1 MPRPDIDIVRQ
12 RLEAARHNLLDT
24 SLRNRLVNYRTP
36 KAIGVEVIGE
46 HPAEVFR
53 ILVTENKAMMFT
65 GKPDRG
71 EGETET
77 PLFENDSVDEP
88 SPVDIYD
95 SRLNTNETKTR
106 LQNRLLK
113 TWRDAQSSLEEQGVN
128 ILFLALGI
136 LEWYE
141 SDTSQE
147 LRRAPLILI
156 PVLLERD
163 RGFQFRIR
171 YEGTEVGENLSLAAK
186 LDLEF
191 RVKLPSLPDADALDV
206 RAYFEAIKQSVASMP
221 RWRVDEQAIVLGF
234 FSYAKYLMF
243 KDLEGLQWP
252 EQAKP
257 WMHEILGALLEGGF
271 DEDQHGISE
280 EDHLD
285 QHRPIVEVH
294 EVCDADSSQ
303 VLAILEA
310 KAGQSMI
317 IEGPPGTGK
326 SQTSTNLIAEAIGAG
341 KKVLFCSEKRAALDV
356 VWRNLEKAGLHAAC
370 LELHSNKTSKK
381 DFYTRLEQTVNL
393 GMPQTHRLQATVE
406 RLQQTRDKLN
416 AYCEAVHQTIDGRGL
431 APLYAMGKLL
441 LLGEEPQGLVRP
453 TFALMERW
461 IQTDFLGRRDL
472 VEKIQ
477 AKIREIG
484 PPFEN
489 PFWGSGLRLLLP
501 HDKPT
506 LLSHIT
512 ECESRIEQ
520 ARTASQS
527 LADRL
532 GLPLPETVQQAVL
545 IGRSALRVL
554 SAPPLEGIKVSA
566 ITWKRQEKALR
577 AAIAKGKRWF
587 ELHSDY
593 APILKSDA
601 WGEAVQM
608 DREILERYGEK
619 WWRVLNG
626 KYRATIEQLRALC
639 LRKLPD
645 AYSDRLAI
653 VDAIL
658 ECQEIQKNLTS
669 ATPICEAHWG
679 NQWHGEHSDWEM
691 LATILDWVLALH
703 LDVDAGILPPAILRI
718 LEQPQAKEGLD
729 HQSAQVS
736 ATAIAADESLGLL
749 LQLLRAESSL
759 QPFPTMKF
767 IEQIARTAAWQ
778 DNFALLEDLIGFNL
792 LRDEARDQ
800 GIEPVAELASTW
812 EASGQHLVQ
821 AFDRT
826 WFEGVLREVMLSRPA
841 LGRFDR
847 QDLEGDVKTFREL
860 DQLMLEL
867 NKTKVAL
874 KHWEQVPRH
883 SAGGSLGSLQ
893 RQFALTR
900 GHKSIRKIM
909 ADAGVAIQ
917 AIKPVFMMSPLS
929 VALYLPPTGPQF
941 DLVIFDEASQIK
953 PEDSFGPIIRSRQ
966 AIVVGDS
973 KQMPPT
979 SFFDKLTQADEEWDE
994 DAVELNVTRDLES
1007 VLALMDSKIPPRSRR
1022 RRDLRWHYR
1031 SLHDSL
1037 IACSNRLFYHDRL
1050 VVFPTADRRC
1060 HEFGLVFHHYPHTVY
1075 GRGGSKKNLEEA
1087 KIVAQAVL
1095 EHVRGNPAWT
1105 VGVAAFSGS
1114 QQEAILDELE
1124 RLRANEPAFA
1134 EFDRQHPHEP
1144 LFVKNLEN
1152 VQGDERDVI
1161 LISVGYGRDADGFPS
1176 MNFGPLN
1183 KEGGERRL
1191 NVLISRA
1198 RKRCEVFSN
1207 LCANDIRIGETQAKG
1222 VHALRTF
1229 LHFAETGELDLPA
1242 ATGIEPMSP
1251 FEEAVIAAL
1260 SAKGYVIRPQVG
1272 SAGFFVDIGV
1282 CDPENHDRFILGIE
1296 CDGAKYHSARSARD
1310 RDRLRQEVLER
1321 RGWRIHRIWS
1331 TDWWLH
1337 RDRELRRTFEAIE
1350 QAIAGRGSPRP
1361 SEPPP
1366 TQPANIIN
1374 RQKPAHPRQ
1383 QVFPNTYTFASPRI
1397 RLGRRQL
1404 REVPSHTMADW
1415 IQEVVQEESPVHFE
1429 EVVRRIREEAG
1440 LERAGEAI
1448 RDAIRQGAQYAADQ
1462 GKIVWDGDFLWHEC
1476 VHPVSIRNRA
1486 DFPSTQKRLELVHTA
1501 EIKAVITQVVRDSF
1515 GISRQDIGV
1524 SAARLL
1530 GFERATDGMRE
1541 RIDGLI
1547 DELLRKQVLC
1557 EKNGRLQLCNS

>member
-1 MPRPDIDIVRQ
+1 MPPANITIVWQ

-24 SLRNRLVNYRTP
+24 SLRNKLVNYRAS
-36 KAIGVEVIGE
+36 KAIGVEVVGE

-53 ILVTENKAMMFT
+53 ILVSENKAMMFT

-71 EGETET
+71 EKEEETV
-77 PLFENDSVDEP
+77 LFENDSAEET
-88 SPVDIYD
+88 SSVDIYD
-95 SRLNTNETKTR
+95 SRLNTNETKTH

-128 ILFLALGI
+128 ILFLALGV

-163 RGFQFRIR
+163 RGSQFRIR
-171 YEGTEVGENLSLAAK
+171 YEGTEVGENLSLATK
-186 LDLEF
+186 LEQEF
-191 RVKLPSLPDADALDV
+191 HIKLPSLPDADTLDV
-206 RAYFEAIKQSVASMP
+206 RAYFETIKQGIASLP

-257 WMHEILGALLEGGF
+257 WTHEILGALLDGGF
-271 DEDQHGISE
+271 DEDEPGISE

-285 QHRPIVEVH
+285 QHRPIDIIH

-326 SQTSTNLIAEAIGAG
+326 SQTITNLIAEAIGEG
-341 KKVLFCSEKRAALDV
+341 KRVLFVSEKRAALDV
-356 VWRNLEKAGLHAAC
+356 VWRNLERAGLHAAC

-381 DFYTRLEQTVNL
+381 DFYARLEQTVNL
-393 GMPQTHRLQATVE
+393 GQPQTHRLQAKLE

-416 AYCEAVHQTIDGRGL
+416 AYCEAVHQTIDGREL
-431 APLYAMGKLL
+431 RPLFAMGQLL
-441 LLGEEPQGLVRP
+441 LLGEEPSGLLKP
-453 TFALMERW
+453 KFTQMERW
-461 IQTDFLGRRDL
+461 TQTDFLGRRAL

-477 AKIREIG
+477 MKVREIG

-506 LLSHIT
+506 LLTHIK
-512 ECESRIEQ
+512 ECENRIEQ
-520 ARTASQS
+520 TRTVSQS
-527 LADRL
+527 LAGRL
-532 GLPLPETVQQAVL
+532 GLPLPETLQQAHL
-545 IGRSALRVL
+545 IGNAARRVL

-566 ITWKRQEKALR
+566 TTWKGQEKALR
-577 AAIAKGKRWF
+577 AAFAKGKRWS
-587 ELHSDY
+587 ELHATYVSV
-593 APILKSDA
+593 LKSEA
-601 WGEAVQM
+601 WAEAVRI

-619 WWRVLNG
+619 WWRILNG
-626 KYRATIEQLRALC
+626 TYRATIQHLQSLC
-639 LRKLPD
+639 LRKLPG
-645 AYSDRLAI
+645 AYSGRLAI

-658 ECQEIQKNLTS
+658 EGQEIQKGLTS
-669 ATPICEAHWG
+669 AASICEAHWG

-703 LDVDAGILPPAILRI
+703 RDVEAGVLPPDILHI
-718 LEQPQAKEGLD
+718 FEQPHAKEGLEQ
-729 HQSAQVS
+729 QSAQVS
-736 ATAIAADESLGLL
+736 AAATSADQSLSEV
-749 LQLLRAESSL
+749 LQRLQAESAL
-759 QPFPTMKF
+759 HPFPTMKF
-767 IEQIARTAAWQ
+767 TDQFARMLVWQ
-778 DNFALLEDLIGFNL
+778 NDLALLEDLIGFNL

-800 GIEPVAELASTW
+800 GIEHVAELASTW
-812 EASGQHLVQ
+812 KASGQHLVQ

-826 WFEGVLREVMLSRPA
+826 WYEGVLHEVFATRPA

-847 QDLEGDVKTFREL
+847 QDLEGDVRTFREL

-874 KHWEQVPRH
+874 KHWERVPRH

-900 GHKSIRKIM
+900 GHKPIRKIM
-909 ADAGVAIQ
+909 AEAGEAIQ
-917 AIKPVFMMSPLS
+917 AIKPVLMMSPLS
-929 VALYLPPTGPQF
+929 VALYLPPTGPRF
-941 DLVIFDEASQIK
+941 DLVLFDEASQIK
-953 PEDSFGPIIRSRQ
+953 PEDAFGSIIRTRQ

-979 SFFDKLTQADEEWDE
+979 SFFDKLTQAEEEWDE
-994 DAVELNVTRDLES
+994 EDIEVNVTRDLES
-1007 VLALMDSKIPPRSRR
+1007 VLALMDSKIPPQSRR

-1037 IACSNRLFYHDRL
+1037 IACSNRLFYRDRL

-1060 HEFGLVFHHYPHTVY
+1060 HELGLVFRHFPHTIY
-1075 GRGGSKKNLEEA
+1075 GRGGSKKNPEEA
-1087 KIVAQAVL
+1087 RIVAQAVQ
-1095 EHVRGNPAWT
+1095 EHVKGNPAWT
-1105 VGVAAFSGS
+1105 LGVAAFSGS

-1134 EFDRQHPHEP
+1134 EFDRRHPHEP

-1161 LISVGYGRDADGFPS
+1161 FISVGYGRDADRFIS

-1198 RKRCEVFSN
+1198 RRRCEVFSN
-1207 LCANDIRIGETQAKG
+1207 LRANDIRTGETQAKG

-1260 SAKGYVIRPQVG
+1260 SDKGYVVRPQVG
-1272 SAGFFVDIGV
+1272 SAGFFLDIGI

-1337 RDRELRRTFEAIE
+1337 QNRELKRTFEAIE

-1366 TQPANIIN
+1366 SQSAIIIKRESPAPS
-1374 RQKPAHPRQ
+1374 QKQ
-1383 QVFPNTYTFASPRI
+1383 DVPNAYRFASPRI

-1404 REVPSHTMADW
+1404 REVPSHTVASW

-1429 EVVRRIREEAG
+1429 EIVRRIREEAG
-1440 LERAGEAI
+1440 LERASDAV
-1448 RDAIRQGAQYAADQ
+1448 RDAIRQGAQYAAGQ
-1462 GKIVWDGDFLWHEC
+1462 GTIVWDGEFLWHERI
-1476 VHPVSIRNRA
+1476 HPVSIRNRA
-1486 DFPSTQKRLELVHTA
+1486 DFPSAQKKLDLVHAA
-1501 EIKAVITQVVRDSF
+1501 EIKAAIAQVVRDSF
-1515 GISRQDIGV
+1515 GIARQECAVQASRV
-1524 SAARLL
+1524 L
-1530 GFERATDGMRE
+1530 GFDRLTETMRE
-1541 RIDGLI
+1541 RIDSLI
-1547 DELLRKQVLC
+1547 AELFKEQVLG
-1557 EKNGRLQLCNS
+1557 ERSGRLRLCDT

>member
-1 MPRPDIDIVRQ
+1 MPHPNIAIVRQ

-24 SLRNRLVNYRTP
+24 SLRNKLVNYRIP
-36 KAIGVEVIGE
+36 KAIGVEVVGE
-46 HPAEVFR
+46 HPTEVFR

-65 GKPDRG
+65 GKPDRS
-71 EGETET
+71 EKEEEAI
-77 PLFENDSVDEP
+77 LFENDSADKTP
-88 SPVDIYD
+88 SVDIYD
-95 SRLNTNETKTR
+95 LKLNTNETKTR

-128 ILFLALGI
+128 ILFLALGM

-141 SDTSQE
+141 SDASQE

-163 RGFQFRIR
+163 RGSQFRIR

-191 RVKLPSLPDADALDV
+191 HLKLSSLPDADTLDV
-206 RAYFEAIKQSVASMP
+206 QAYFETIKQGIASLP

-257 WMHEILGALLEGGF
+257 WTHEILGALLDSGF
-271 DEDQHGISE
+271 DEDESGISE

-285 QHRPIVEVH
+285 QHRPIDTIH

-326 SQTSTNLIAEAIGAG
+326 SQTITNLIAEAIGDG
-341 KKVLFCSEKRAALDV
+341 KKVLFVSEKRAALDV

-381 DFYTRLEQTVNL
+381 DFYARLEQTVNL
-393 GMPQTHRLQATVE
+393 GMPQTHRLQAKLE

-416 AYCEAVHQTIDGRGL
+416 TYCEAVHQTIDGRELG
-431 APLYAMGKLL
+431 PLYAMGKLL
-441 LLGEEPQGLVRP
+441 LLGEEPQGLVRHK
-453 TFALMERW
+453 FSLMERW

-477 AKIREIG
+477 AKVREIG

-489 PFWGSGLRLLLP
+489 PFWGSGLRILLP

-506 LLSHIT
+506 LLSLIK
-512 ECESRIEQ
+512 ECESRIQ
-520 ARTASQS
+520 RARTASQG
-527 LADRL
+527 LAGRL
-532 GLPLPETVQQAVL
+532 RLPLPETLQQARL
-545 IGRSALRVL
+545 IGNAALRVF
-554 SAPPLEGIKVSA
+554 SAPPLEGIKVSTT
-566 ITWKRQEKALR
+566 TWKEQEKALR
-577 AAIAKGKRWF
+577 GAIAKGKRWS
-587 ELHSDY
+587 ELHATY
-593 APILKSDA
+593 ASVLKSDA

-608 DREILERYGEK
+608 DRETLERYSEK

-626 KYRATIEQLRALC
+626 KYRATIQHLRALC
-639 LRKLPD
+639 LRKLPG
-645 AYSDRLAI
+645 AYSERLAI
-653 VDAIL
+653 VDVIL
-658 ECQEIQKNLTS
+658 ECQEIEKALRST
-669 ATPICEAHWG
+669 TPICEAHWG
-679 NQWHGEHSDWEM
+679 TQWHGEHSDWEA
-691 LATILDWVLALH
+691 LATILDWALALCR
-703 LDVDAGILPPAILRI
+703 DVDGGVLPPDILHI
-718 LEQPQAKEGLD
+718 FEQPHAKEGLD
-729 HQSAQVS
+729 HLSGQVS
-736 ATAIAADESLGLL
+736 VAAMEADESVSLL
-749 LQLLRAESSL
+749 LQLLRAELPL

-767 IEQIARTAAWQ
+767 MEQLARTVLWQ
-778 DNFALLEDLIGFNL
+778 NNFASLEDLIGFNL

-800 GIEPVAELASTW
+800 NIEPVAELASTW

-826 WFEGVLREVMLSRPA
+826 WYEGVLHEVFLARPA
-841 LGRFDR
+841 LARFDR
-847 QDLEGDVKTFREL
+847 QDLEGDVRTFREL

-874 KHWEQVPRH
+874 KHWERVPRH
-883 SAGGSLGSLQ
+883 SAAGSLGSLQ

-900 GHKSIRKIM
+900 GHKPIRKIM
-909 ADAGVAIQ
+909 ADAGGAIQ

-929 VALYLPPTGPQF
+929 VALYLPPIGPQF

-953 PEDSFGPIIRSRQ
+953 PEDSFGPIIRSHQ

-979 SFFDKLTQADEEWDE
+979 SFFDKLTQAEEEWDE
-994 DAVELNVTRDLES
+994 DDVELNVTRDLES
-1007 VLALMDSKIPPRSRR
+1007 VLALMDSRIPPRSRR

-1060 HEFGLVFHHYPHTVY
+1060 HELGLVFHHYPHTVY

-1087 KIVAQAVL
+1087 KIVARAVL
-1095 EHVRGNPAWT
+1095 EHVKSNPAWT

-1124 RLRANEPAFA
+1124 RLRANEPAFS

-1260 SAKGYVIRPQVG
+1260 STKGYVVRPQVG
-1272 SAGFFVDIGV
+1272 SAGFFLDIGV

-1366 TQPANIIN
+1366 MQPAIIKREN
-1374 RQKPAHPRQ
+1374 SAHSKRQVHPNAYR
-1383 QVFPNTYTFASPRI
+1383 FANPRI
-1397 RLGRRQL
+1397 RLGRQQL

-1429 EVVRRIREEAG
+1429 EVVRRIREKAG

-1448 RDAIRQGAQYAADQ
+1448 RDAIRQGTQYAVGE
-1462 GKIVWDGDFLWHEC
+1462 GKVVWDGDFLWHERI
-1476 VHPVSIRNRA
+1476 HPVSIRNRA
-1486 DFPSTQKRLELVHTA
+1486 DFPSAQKKLELVHTA
-1501 EIKAVITQVVRDSF
+1501 EIKAVITEVVRESF
-1515 GISRQDIGV
+1515 GIARQDVGV
-1524 SAARLL
+1524 SAARIL

-1541 RIDGLI
+1541 RTDSLI
-1547 DELLRKQVLC
+1547 DELLREQVIC
-1557 EKNGRLQLCNS
+1557 ERNGRLQLCNT